1 MPGAARR
8 ASCEYSAIM
17 KGSEQRG
24 GQFILIAGMTL
35 YAIGQSLV
43 FIIVAP
49 LARST
54 GLTEFE
60 FGLVFSIAN
69 LSLLIGA
76 PFWGKKSDVIGRKP
90 VFVIGLFGSA
100 IGTTLVALSIQGAI
114 NGWYSTTWLIVL
126 MISARAIYGLTVSGI
141 YPAVVGYIADVTS
154 VHTRSRGLAR
164 MGAANSLGS
173 VLGPALGAGLASLGI
188 LFPMYAAASLA
199 FLGGLW
205 ALFFL
210 PEPAREPVKRKSS
223 GLKITDPVLRPFIF
237 IWICFFVVFISL
249 QFITAFYI
257 QDRFGITGQAAIVR
271 TAGLALIIMSG
282 VIIVLQSFVL
292 QVWHI
297 APKILLRMC
306 PPFFVIALI
315 IMAWAPS
322 ISMLMAGFAV
332 LGISFACASPGI
344 NGSASLCVEPRQQ
357 GAAAGYL
364 SAANIVG
371 VILGPIVGTALYRIQ
386 PNAPMI
392 AGAVLLSLASL
403 VAFSIKVP
411 EH

>member
-1 MPGAARR
+1 MP
-8 ASCEYSAIM
+8 CEHSSIM
-17 KGSEQRG
+17 KESEQLG
-24 GQFILIAGMTL
+24 GQFILISGMTL
-35 YAIGQSLV
+35 YAIGQSLI

-49 LARST
+49 LARSV

-69 LSLLIGA
+69 LSLLVGA
-76 PFWGKKSDVIGRKP
+76 PFWGKKSDTIGRKP

-100 IGTTLVALSIQGAI
+100 IGTALVALSIQGAI
-114 NGWYSTTWLIVL
+114 NGWYSTPWLIVL
-126 MISARAIYGLTVSGI
+126 LISSRAIYGLTVSGI

-164 MGAANSLGS
+164 MGAANSLGA
-173 VLGPALGAGLASLGI
+173 VLGPALGAGLASMGI
-188 LFPMYAAASLA
+188 LFPMYAAAALA
-199 FLGGLW
+199 LLGAFW

-210 PEPAREPVKRKSS
+210 PEPARPPGQRKSS
-223 GLKITDPVLRPFIF
+223 GLKITDPVLRPFI
-237 IWICFFVVFISL
+237 IVWICFFVVFISL

-257 QDRFGITGQAAIVR
+257 QDRFGITGQANIVR
-271 TAGLALIIMSG
+271 TAGLALMIMSG
-282 VIIVLQSFVL
+282 VIILLQSFVL

-297 APKILLRMC
+297 APKTLLRLC
-306 PPFFVIALI
+306 SPIFIVALL
-315 IMAWAPS
+315 IMAWATS
-322 ISMLMAGFAV
+322 IVILMVGFAV

-344 NGSASLCVEPRQQ
+344 NGSASLCVEPHQQ
-357 GAAAGYL
+357 GTAAGYL

-371 VILGPIVGTALYRIQ
+371 VILGPIVGTALYKIQ

-403 VAFSIKVP
+403 VAFSVKVP